1 MKFPCPFSLKCIGM
15 RLTSIVHAYAQTFT
29 GDLDASQKTLCSC
42 FSIVNSITIIK
53 ISSSPTATIFQSLS
67 PLIKSLIETKPLTS
81 LGLMASHYFLYSI
94 LVVLDS
100 DTQKGHHRFN
110 PYVCSHIDFQNSKK
124 KENISLLPSF
134 VCPLAVDEIISKS
147 RNFSFLNRNEG
158 DFERQNGDDHV
169 TSRILS
175 RSIQQ

>member
-67 PLIKSLIETKPLTS
+67 PLRKSLIETKPLTS

-147 RNFSFLNRNEG
+147 GNFPFLNRNVG
-158 DFERQNGDDHV
+158 DFEHRNGDDHV
-169 TSRILS
+169 TSKMLS
-175 RSIQQ
+175 